1 MGDSFELTFDFPIPD
16 ADWDKIMD
24 VEFENTKSISF
35 RTKSGKTVEFAKVAK
50 GEWLEKEVHEKGVC
64 EDIEEWQSAK
74 CSVCGRYHTTPYMY
88 YFSDYNFCP
97 NCGAKMRE

>member
-1 MGDSFELTFDFPIPD
+1 MKQIWLEKDGTLQVLTDESLDDVKRVLVTTKGSLYGSLFYPDELRP
-16 ADWDKIMD
+16 
-24 VEFENTKSISF
+24 
-35 RTKSGKTVEFAKVAK
+35 K

-97 NCGAKMRE
+97 NCGADMRE

>member
-1 MGDSFELTFDFPIPD
+1 MNDLISRRAALKEVREAYENDEMFDGYEYRLEELPD
-16 ADWDKIMD
+16 AM
-24 VEFENTKSISF
+24 
-35 RTKSGKTVEFAKVAK
+35 AH
-50 GEWLEKEVHEKGVC
+50 GEWLEREVYEKGQL

-97 NCGAKMRE
+97 NCGADMRGENA